1 MFLCS
6 RFLVFCFDNF
16 GGCLGVGENGNCEQH
31 KEEPVEETDEQ
42 DASSI
47 SVRSRKDNNI
57 SRPDDKVFWYHAN

>member
-1 MFLCS
+1 M
-6 RFLVFCFDNF
+6 
-16 GGCLGVGENGNCEQH
+16 LGVGENGNCEQH

-42 DASSI
+42 DASSM